1 MGECRSRADRDG
13 RREVTADAAAGTP
26 RPPSRVRVRWAGE
39 HLFDT
44 GRENG
49 PQARFDGDG
58 KTAQTPPD
66 ALLSA
71 LASCVSVD
79 VVDILAKRRT
89 PVESLEVDVVGERVE
104 TTPRHFRHITL
115 NFSITGKGIEQVHA
129 ERAVELAITK
139 YCSVRDSLRDDIR
152 VDWTLALNS
161 AKAS

>member
-1 MGECRSRADRDG
+1 
-13 RREVTADAAAGTP
+13 VTADAAAGTP
-26 RPPSRVRVRWAGE
+26 RPPARVRVKWAGE

-49 PQARFDGDG
+49 PLARFDGDG
-58 KTAQTPPD
+58 KAAQTPPE

-89 PVESLEVDVVGERVE
+89 PVESLEVNVVGERVE

-115 NFSITGKGIEQVHA
+115 DFSITGKGIERAHA
-129 ERAVELAITK
+129 ERAVELSVTK

-152 VDWTLALNS
+152 VDWTVAVNS
-161 AKAS
+161 GKTS

>member
-1 MGECRSRADRDG
+1 MS
-13 RREVTADAAAGTP
+13 ADAGAGAP
-26 RPPSRVRVRWAGE
+26 KPPARVRVKWAGE

-49 PQARFDGDG
+49 PIARFDGDG
-58 KTAQTPPD
+58 KSAQTPPE

-89 PVESLEVDVVGERVE
+89 PVESLEIDVLGERVE

-115 NFSITGKGIEQVHA
+115 DFSIRGNGIERVHA
-129 ERAVELAITK
+129 ERAIELAVTK
-139 YCSVRDSLRDDIR
+139 YCSVRDSLRPDIEI
-152 VDWTLALNS
+152 DWSLDLG
-161 AKAS
+161 